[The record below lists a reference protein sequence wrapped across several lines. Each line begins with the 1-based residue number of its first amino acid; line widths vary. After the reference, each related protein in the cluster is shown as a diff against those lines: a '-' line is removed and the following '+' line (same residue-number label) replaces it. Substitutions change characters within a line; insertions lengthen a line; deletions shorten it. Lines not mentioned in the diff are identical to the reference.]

1 MYNLESEILTQM
13 HRRIVMDF
21 LDTLILLKL
30 KNGMI
35 SNYEILSYIQRRFN
49 IPITPGTVYPCLH
62 NLEKNGLIREVP
74 SSKKKAYALTP
85 KGEEKAKTLLNMRDK
100 ILGLVVNLFL

>member
-1 MYNLESEILTQM
+1 MESEILTQM

-21 LDTLILLKL
+21 LDAVILLKL

-35 SNYEILSYIQRRFN
+35 NDYEILSYIQKRFN
-49 IPITPGTVYPCLH
+49 VPITPGTVYSCLH
-62 NLEKNGLIREVP
+62 HLKEDGLVKEAHH
-74 SSKKKAYALTP
+74 SDKKAYALTQR
-85 KGEEKAKTLLNMRDK
+85 GEEKAKTLLNMRDK